1 MTFPRMK
8 VVREKTRASA
18 VAKIV
23 RDGLIGHNRP
33 FAGPARFQRLVLSA
47 REGRRIVGGL
57 VGDFA
62 WNSAFVGL
70 LWIDEAARGKGLGTR
85 LMREAERRAR
95 QRRCALIHLN
105 TFSFQAPE
113 FYEKLGYRRFGVLRG
128 TPSADSTRF
137 FYVKRL
143 SAARA

>member
-1 MTFPRMK
+1 MK

-23 RDGLIGHNRP
+23 RDGLIRHNR
-33 FAGPARFQRLVLSA
+33 AYSGPIRYRRLVLSA

-57 VGDFA
+57 VGDCA
-62 WNSAFVGL
+62 WNYVYVHL
-70 LWIDEAARGKGLGTR
+70 LWVDGAARGKDHGRR
-85 LMREAERRAR
+85 LMREAERVAR
-95 QRRCALIHLN
+95 KRGAALIWLN
-105 TFSFQAPE
+105 TFSFQAPA
-113 FYEKLGYRRFGVLRG
+113 FYEKLGYRRFAELKNTPASG
-128 TPSADSTRF
+128 TVRF

>member
-1 MTFPRMK
+1 MSRVAR
-8 VVREKTRASA
+8 VVVEKARAA
-18 VAKIV
+18 ALARTV
-23 RDGLIGHNRP
+23 RAGLIRHNRS
-33 FAGPARFQRLVLSA
+33 FAGPIRYQRLVLSV

-57 VGDFA
+57 VGDFS

-113 FYEKLGYRRFGVLRG
+113 FYEKLGYRRFGVLKG